1 MRSLHVHFS
10 GFSESRALAE
20 FGAAP
25 ALGCGCAGCWQ
36 AGDFCKGDSRW
47 RSQRNASFL
56 ATCRETTALVE
67 ARCASDVLLS
77 YRWKSFAHS
86 PLDADVDTYL
96 RASNASRVVA
106 IYAVGPHHFTA
117 EPGHERKW
125 EFVVSNGWMPPQPWI
140 DTWTRELL
148 QLFARLAALRD
159 AGICVLFKTNHIGR
173 RLRGAHGESYHIGHP
188 SAQGGWHD
196 HLNSFAS
203 SLAAA
208 NGIPVIDVKPITL
221 RANVTQKEGAKAGI
235 AAHDYYHGYDF
246 PALWRLTAARVRRE
260 CGLVLRSTAP
270 L

>member
-36 AGDFCKGDSRW
+36 AGDFCKSDARW
-47 RSQRNASFL
+47 RSQRN
-56 ATCRETTALVE
+56 
-67 ARCASDVLLS
+67 
-77 YRWKSFAHS
+77 
-86 PLDADVDTYL
+86 
-96 RASNASRVVA
+96 
-106 IYAVGPHHFTA
+106 
-117 EPGHERKW
+117 
-125 EFVVSNGWMPPQPWI
+125 
-140 DTWTRELL
+140 
-148 QLFARLAALRD
+148 
-159 AGICVLFKTNHIGR
+159 
-173 RLRGAHGESYHIGHP
+173 HGESYHIGHP

>member
-1 MRSLHVHFS
+1 MLQPALLDRRSARCELRTAGAGGFVRDAMKSVCCGGAPDASRGSSSRRVRASLSKFAGNVADPMHRNIHLHFS

-20 FGAAP
+20 LGAAR
-25 ALGCGCAGCWQ
+25 ALGCIDFQPQ

-56 ATCRETTALVE
+56 A
-67 ARCASDVLLS
+67 
-77 YRWKSFAHS
+77 
-86 PLDADVDTYL
+86 
-96 RASNASRVVA
+96 
-106 IYAVGPHHFTA
+106 
-117 EPGHERKW
+117 
-125 EFVVSNGWMPPQPWI
+125 
-140 DTWTRELL
+140 
-148 QLFARLAALRD
+148 
-159 AGICVLFKTNHIGR
+159 
-173 RLRGAHGESYHIGHP
+173 HP

>member
-1 MRSLHVHFS
+1 MIFS
-10 GFSESRALAE
+10 RRRA
-20 FGAAP
+20 
-25 ALGCGCAGCWQ
+25 
-36 AGDFCKGDSRW
+36 
-47 RSQRNASFL
+47 
-56 ATCRETTALVE
+56 
-67 ARCASDVLLS
+67 
-77 YRWKSFAHS
+77 
-86 PLDADVDTYL
+86 
-96 RASNASRVVA
+96 
-106 IYAVGPHHFTA
+106 I
-117 EPGHERKW
+117 
-125 EFVVSNGWMPPQPWI
+125 
-140 DTWTRELL
+140 
-148 QLFARLAALRD
+148 FARPTRAGALS
-159 AGICVLFKTNHIGR
+159 AT
-173 RLRGAHGESYHIGHP
+173 RGANGESYHIGHP